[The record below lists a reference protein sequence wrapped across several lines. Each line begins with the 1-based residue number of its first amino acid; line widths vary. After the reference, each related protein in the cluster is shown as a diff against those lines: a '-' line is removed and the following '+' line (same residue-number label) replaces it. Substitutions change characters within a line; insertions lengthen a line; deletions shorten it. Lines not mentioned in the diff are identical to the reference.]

1 MAGANGGANGGGE
14 RVRTYR
20 GNLASMVF
28 LALLCA
34 VFGALFAF
42 FGLVLV
48 IGAGAPAAVAIPF
61 CAVALGLF
69 VLTFCVVRGVTV
81 VDDGGITI
89 RWLRTRRLAWPDLLA
104 VELEHNAP
112 ASAERKR
119 PVMGVVVYHRDGRR
133 LTLPN
138 VIDTR
143 GLVAH
148 REAQA
153 IREVWERRRGADW
166 TPRPEVATAA
176 RAKADAAER
185 TENSLVEAMGAS
197 WVAVRVLVGCVL
209 LAAVVVL
216 ATGNADAVPDIP
228 GGVFAGV
235 FAAVALAPVAVA
247 LAGMARR
254 RRGGGGGDGREGD
267 EAPPR

>member
-1 MAGANGGANGGGE
+1 MAGANGGGG
-14 RVRTYR
+14 RLRTYR
-20 GNLASMVF
+20 GNLVSMVF

-42 FGLVLV
+42 FGLLLV

-61 CAVALGLF
+61 CAAALGLF
-69 VLTFCVVRGVTV
+69 LLTFCVVRGVTV
-81 VDDGGITI
+81 VDDGGITL
-89 RWLRTRRLAWPDLLA
+89 RWLRTRRLAWPDVLA

-138 VIDTR
+138 VIDSR
-143 GLVAH
+143 GLAAH
-148 REAQA
+148 REAQV
-153 IREVWERRRGADW
+153 IRGIWERRRGADW
-166 TPRPEVATAA
+166 TPRPEVTTAA

-185 TENSLVEAMGAS
+185 NENSLVEAMGFGRS
-197 WVAVRVLVGCVL
+197 AVRVLVGCVL
-209 LAAVVVL
+209 AVAVVFL

-228 GGVFAGV
+228 GGVFVGV
-235 FAAVALAPVAVA
+235 FAA
-247 LAGMARR
+247 
-254 RRGGGGGDGREGD
+254 
-267 EAPPR
+267 

>member
-1 MAGANGGANGGGE
+1 MAGVNGGGE

-20 GNLASMVF
+20 GNLASMVL

-34 VFGALFAF
+34 LFGALFVF
-42 FGLVLV
+42 FGLLLV
-48 IGAGAPAAVAIPF
+48 IGADAPAAVAIPF

-69 VLTFCVVRGVTV
+69 LLTFCVVRGVTV

-104 VELEHNAP
+104 VELEHNVP

-148 REAQA
+148 REVQA
-153 IREVWERRRGADW
+153 IREVWERRRGEDW
-166 TPRPEVATAA
+166 TPRPEVTAAA

-185 TENSLVEAMGAS
+185 NENALVEAMGFS
-197 WVAVRVLVGCVL
+197 LTAVRVLVGCILVV
-209 LAAVVVL
+209 AVVFL
-216 ATGNADAVPDIP
+216 ATGNADAFPDIP
-228 GGVFAGV
+228 GGVIAVV
-235 FAAVALAPVAVA
+235 FAAVAVAPVAIA
-247 LAGMARR
+247 LAGRARR
-254 RRGGGGGDGREGD
+254 RRGEGEGEGPDREGD
-267 EAPPR
+267 EAPPW

>member
-1 MAGANGGANGGGE
+1 MAGATGGGE

-20 GNLASMVF
+20 GSLVSMIL

-34 VFGALFAF
+34 VFGGLFAF
-42 FGLVLV
+42 FGLLLV

-61 CAVALGLF
+61 CAAALGLF
-69 VLTFCVVRGVTV
+69 LLTYCVVRGVTI
-81 VDDGGITI
+81 VDDTGLTL
-89 RWLRTRRLAWPDLLA
+89 RWLRTRRFAWRDLVA

-143 GLVAH
+143 SLLAH

-153 IREVWERRRGADW
+153 IREVWERHRGADW
-166 TPRPEVATAA
+166 TPRPEVTTPA
-176 RAKADAAER
+176 RAKADASER
-185 TENSLVEAMGAS
+185 NENSLVEAMGYG
-197 WVAVRVLVGCVL
+197 WTAVRVLAGCVL
-209 LAAVVVL
+209 IVAVAFL
-216 ATGNADAVPDIP
+216 ATGNAGSFPDVPGPVI
-228 GGVFAGV
+228 AGV
-235 FAAVALAPVAVA
+235 FAVVAVTPVAIA

-254 RRGGGGGDGREGD
+254 RRARRPGEEGD
-267 EAPPR
+267 EPPPW